1 MSHYPWHGEDLGSS
15 VPMPQAD
22 SPESDL
28 VSGSPRSALLSL
40 PAENDLRQHARGP
53 SQKFRRRRERVH
65 SSATPRELLR
75 LLINEEY
82 ESRQTRK
89 VLHGVFTR
97 LEQET
102 QRALDA
108 QRRLEDSLTRARS
121 FSNARV
127 AAQQD
132 AARAKEELRLYKLQ
146 LENAQTEISRAQDI
160 VRTVEAQR
168 DEAED
173 VAASARTKARQL
185 RQERLIDLAREEGR
199 RLGFEEGIRRG
210 RKLRYREDRAMGIDD
225 GRLQMEDVATN
236 TVDRLLAARDEFEE
250 ESEPSDPPIPREV
263 HPPPDLDGE
272 QTPTLEQRP
281 RSSRRRRNPEPE
293 VVRPVPHISQPIVIP
308 ASPVEPPPGA
318 TTSVPSIASNPSRP
332 PSAFSRPASI
342 RNVPPTVNHAEIH
355 IPPDGYIPTADPDSG
370 IVLPPPHE
378 LQRNIPSPTLSQ
390 RTMVPVPES
399 EGIKRRD
406 FARESYRRQQRRS
419 SIDSTAST
427 KLSAST
433 MSQLGDLVGLPGQ
446 PGSTSLPQRRGGRD
460 RDRREGLSVIHEV
473 PSSYSM
479 DYPSSAAGPSHSR
492 RQSRT
497 SDREPVDSE
506 ATLRRQDSGRSK
518 QKLADEL
525 RYSDTTAPEE
535 WRRQGAKVQSQAS
548 GSTMNRR
555 RPSQVTT
562 PAPLSP
568 LQSPQPTLQPNLRG
582 APPTFQPQFQGHP
595 SYYSEADQRRFS
607 SGSSV
612 PEINIEPPSGPSSDA
627 PSRGTAN
634 HHQMSGFLSP
644 DHANIPLPIPPPA
657 GYQGYQQRP
666 SSPASLIPTVPNSPV
681 IPNPGPGQM
690 FNRLSVGEPPTRYTP
705 TRPNANNAGDGPV
718 IPQNLRPAPQRYSLY
733 APASPQ
739 PVDRGRERQPESA
752 RNPYGPPELE
762 RERGRDQHSR
772 TYSYPTS
779 PTPAGLAY
787 PAPPI
792 SRGSARPTSPSQST
806 LDERRRSAAGMTP
819 GHTPT
824 PGPGS
829 TGRYSV
835 PPEAAASGG
844 PGKRYSVPGEAT
856 SNASSTTTRYAVPGQ
871 TSSQGSQPRGG
882 HQRYDPRMYNDPAY
896 LSSRESLDTMT
907 DANTAANAGRGGRI
921 PGSPTRRHERLR

>member
-1 MSHYPWHGEDLGSS
+1 MSHPWRGEDPGPS
-15 VPMPQAD
+15 VPMPQPD
-22 SPESDL
+22 TPESDL
-28 VSGSPRSALLSL
+28 GSVSPRTALLSH
-40 PAENDLRQHARGP
+40 PDEQELRDHVRGP
-53 SQKFRRRRERVH
+53 SHKFRRRRERAH

-89 VLHGVFTR
+89 VLHTVFTR

-102 QRALDA
+102 RRALDA
-108 QRRLEDSLTRARS
+108 QKRLEDSLTRARTIS
-121 FSNARV
+121 DARV

-132 AARAKEELRLYKLQ
+132 AARAKEELSLYKLQ
-146 LENAQTEISRAQDI
+146 LETAQAEILRAQEI
-160 VRTVEAQR
+160 VHTVEAQR
-168 DEAED
+168 DEAEV

-210 RKLRYREDRAMGIDD
+210 RRIRYREDRAMGIDD
-225 GRLQMEDVATN
+225 GRLQMEDVATS

-250 ESEPSDPPIPREV
+250 DSEPSDPPLPREV
-263 HPPPDLDGE
+263 HPPPDLDGDR
-272 QTPTLEQRP
+272 TPTLEQRP
-281 RSSRRRRNPEPE
+281 GNSRRRRNPERE
-293 VVRPVPHISQPIVIP
+293 VARPVPHISQPIVIP
-308 ASPVEPPPGA
+308 ASPAGPPPGA
-318 TTSVPSIASNPSRP
+318 TMSVPSIASNPSRP
-332 PSAFSRPASI
+332 TSAFSRPVSL
-342 RNVPPTVNHAEIH
+342 RNVPPTVNHVEIH
-355 IPPDGYIPTADPDSG
+355 VPPEGYIPTADPDSG

-378 LQRNIPSPTLSQ
+378 LQRNIPSPTPSQ
-390 RTMVPVPES
+390 RTIVPVPEN
-399 EGIKRRD
+399 EGVKRRD
-406 FARESYRRQQRRS
+406 FAYESHRRQQRRS

-433 MSQLGDLVGLPGQ
+433 MSQLGDLVGLPG
-446 PGSTSLPQRRGGRD
+446 SAFASQRRGGRD
-460 RDRREGLSVIHEV
+460 RDRSEGLSVIHEV
-473 PSSYSM
+473 SSSHSM
-479 DYPSSAAGPSHSR
+479 DYPSSAAGPSHSG
-492 RQSRT
+492 RQSRRN
-497 SDREPVDSE
+497 DREPMDSE
-506 ATLRRQDSGRSK
+506 AALRRQGSRQSK
-518 QKLADEL
+518 QQLADEL
-525 RYSDTTAPEE
+525 RYSDTAAPEE

-548 GSTMNRR
+548 SSTMNRH

-568 LQSPQPTLQPNLRG
+568 LQSSQPIPPPNLRG

-595 SYYSEADQRRFS
+595 SYYNEADQRRLS

-612 PEINIEPPSGPSSDA
+612 PDITIEPPSGPSSDA
-627 PSRGTAN
+627 PSRGTAGR
-634 HHQMSGFLSP
+634 HQMSGFLSP

-657 GYQGYQQRP
+657 GYQGHQQRP
-666 SSPASLIPTVPNSPV
+666 SSPASLAPTVPNSPV
-681 IPNPGPGQM
+681 IPNLGPGQM
-690 FNRLSVGEPPTRYTP
+690 FDGLSDGQLPTRYTP
-705 TRPNANNAGDGPV
+705 TRSSANNVGDGPV
-718 IPQNLRPAPQRYSLY
+718 IPQNVRPAPQRYSLY

-739 PVDRGRERQPESA
+739 PGDQGRERQPESV
-752 RNPYGPPELE
+752 RNPYTPPELE
-762 RERGRDQHSR
+762 RDRGRDQRSR

-779 PTPAGLAY
+779 PTPAGMAY
-787 PAPPI
+787 PAPPV
-792 SRGSARPTSPSQST
+792 SRGPARPASPSQST

-824 PGPGS
+824 PRPGS

-835 PPEAAASGG
+835 PSEATVPGG